1 MYEKV
6 TFESLLERMLSRVPD
21 TLDKR
26 EGSIIYDAIAPAAV
40 ELQILYIE
48 LDNIMNESFADTAS
62 REFLIKRAAERGL
75 TIEPATAAILKA
87 VSVPGSL
94 DIPIGSRYSLNELNY
109 IVTEK
114 IKEGEYKVKC
124 ETKGLIG
131 NKYFGDMIPID
142 YIADLESI
150 KITELLIPGEDEE
163 STEALR
169 KRYFESFET
178 IAFGGNRK
186 DYTQKTN
193 AIAGV
198 GATKVTPI
206 WQGGGTVLLT
216 IVNSEFK
223 KASNELLQLVQK
235 EIDPT
240 KDGTGSGLAPIGH
253 IVTVRSAEELTINV
267 TTNITFQEGYSFSG
281 QQSAINAAVEN
292 YMAEIR
298 KSWADESTSVV
309 RISQIETRILNLEGV
324 VDISGTKIN
333 GNSSNLV
340 LDQYKIPVLG
350 GVVNG

>member
-48 LDNIMNESFADTAS
+48 LNNIMNESFADTAS
-62 REFLIKRAAERGL
+62 RDFLIKRAAERGL

-87 VSVPGSL
+87 VSTPASL
-94 DIPIGSRYSLNELNY
+94 DIPIGSRFSLNELNY
-109 IVTEK
+109 IITEK
-114 IKEGEYKVKC
+114 IKDGEYKVKC
-124 ETKGLIG
+124 ESSGVGG
-131 NKYFGDMIPID
+131 NKYFGDLIPIE

-150 KITELLIPGEDEE
+150 RLTELLIPGEDEE
-163 STEALR
+163 DTEKLR

-178 IAFGGNRK
+178 RAFGGNKK
-186 DYTQKTN
+186 DYIQKTN
-193 AIAGV
+193 AIPGV

-216 IVNSEFK
+216 IVSSEFK
-223 KASNELLQLVQK
+223 KASSELLQQVQK

-253 IVTVRSAEELTINV
+253 IVTVRSAEESTINV
-267 TTNITFQEGYSFSG
+267 TTHITFQEGYSFSG
-281 QQSAINAAVEN
+281 QQSAINAAVES

-298 KSWADESTSVV
+298 KNWDDESASVV

-324 VDISGTKIN
+324 IDISETKIN

-340 LDQYKIPVLG
+340 LDKYQIPLLG